1 MPTHDTHRL
10 EPLDTFARRHI
21 GPRESEVAAMLGV
34 VGFESIEAL
43 IEATIPS
50 GIRLDAPMALSA
62 PADRV
67 RGEAELLAA
76 LRQIAGKNRV
86 YRSCIGMG
94 YHGTVTPGVILRNV
108 LENPGWYTQ
117 YTPYQSEI
125 SQGRLEALLHFQTLV
140 SELTGL
146 PIAGASLL
154 DEGTAAAEAMAMC
167 VGATRRNKFF
177 VASDCHPQT
186 IEVVRTRA
194 DSLGIELVIDKPIVE
209 AMDESLAG
217 VLVQYPTTDGRIV
230 CYEELAQAAHGRG
243 ALVVAAADPLAL
255 ALFRPPGEWGA
266 DIAIGSMQ
274 RFGVPMGFGGPH
286 AAYMAC
292 TERLTRKMPGRIIGV
307 SKDAAG
313 KVAYRM
319 AIQTR
324 EQHIKRER
332 ATSNICTAQALL
344 AIMAGMYGI
353 YHGPEGLKAIAGR
366 VRLWTL
372 ALRAGLQE
380 AGHEIG
386 EGEVFDTLRVKPVGC
401 EAEAV
406 LTTARNREINLRDFG
421 DGTVGITLDETTE
434 ARLLADLLEVFG
446 VSERRAGKPAPLVD
460 DKPRAG
466 KPAPLPGKSALLPGK
481 SATLVEDLLVSAHT
495 DIASAFVR
503 TSAFMEHPI
512 FHSCQSETEMLRHIF
527 RLQGRDLSL
536 VHATIPLG
544 SCTMKLNGTSEM
556 IPVTWPEFAELHP
569 FAPTDQTEGYRELFA
584 QLETWLAEIT
594 GFASVSLQ
602 PNAGSQGEYAG
613 LMVIRAYHEARGEG
627 GRDVCLIPA
636 SAHGTNPASAVIAG
650 MKVVVVKCDEQGNID
665 VADLRVKAEQQA
677 ERLAALMVTYPST
690 HGVFEEAITEV
701 CEIVHEFGGQVYMDG
716 ANMNAQVGFTSPGRI
731 GADVCHLNLHKT
743 FCIPHGGGGPGV
755 GPIGVAAHLAP
766 YLPGHP
772 VVRPFE
778 DSPRGRKS
786 EEADAQESETL
797 GAGESAIGAISAAP
811 WGSASIL
818 PISWMYIALM
828 GAPGLRQATEMAILS
843 ANYAA
848 ARLKGHYDILYTG
861 EHGTVAHEFIID
873 CRAFEKSAGVK
884 VEDIAK
890 RLMDY
895 SFHAPTMSFP
905 VPGTLMIE
913 PTESEPLAELDRLC
927 EALIAIRGEIREIEE
942 GVFDQEDNPLINA
955 PHTAEMIA
963 TDEWTH
969 PYSRA
974 QAAYPLAGLREN
986 KFWPACG
993 RVDNPYGDRNLICSC
1008 PGIAE
1013 FSS

>member
-1 MPTHDTHRL
+1 MSTTDTPTSTPTTPPIPPRSCDEMTTRNTQNL

-21 GPRESEVAAMLGV
+21 GPREGEVAAMLET
-34 VGFESIEAL
+34 VGYASLEAL
-43 IEATIPS
+43 MDATVPS
-50 GIRLDAPMALSA
+50 GIRLDAPMTLSP
-62 PADRV
+62 PADRL
-67 RGEAELLAA
+67 RGEAELLTE
-76 LRQIAGKNRV
+76 LRTMAKQNRV
-86 YRSCIGMG
+86 FRSCIGMG
-94 YHGTVTPGVILRNV
+94 YHGTVTPVVILRNV

-125 SQGRLEALLHFQTLV
+125 SQGRLEALLHFQTVV
-140 SELTGL
+140 SDLTGL

-167 VGATRRNKFF
+167 VGATRRKKFF

-194 DSLGIELVIDKPIVE
+194 DSIGIELVVGLPRIDAI
-209 AMDESLAG
+209 DDSFAG
-217 VLVQYPTTDGRIV
+217 VLVQYPTTDGRV
-230 CYEELAQAAHGRG
+230 ECYEHLAEKTHGFG
-243 ALVVAAADPLAL
+243 ALLVAAADPLAL
-255 ALFRPPGEWGA
+255 TLLRPPGEWGA
-266 DIAIGSMQ
+266 DIAVGSMQ

-286 AAYMAC
+286 AAYMAV
-292 TERLTRKMPGRIIGV
+292 TAKLTRKMPGRIIGV

-313 KVAYRM
+313 KPAYRM

-344 AIMAGMYGI
+344 AIMAGMYGV
-353 YHGPEGLKAIAGR
+353 YHGADGLRAIAER
-366 VRLWTL
+366 VRLWTE
-372 ALRAGLQE
+372 ALRLGLVGL
-380 AGHEIG
+380 GHEIEDG
-386 EGEVFDTLRVKPVGC
+386 VVFDTLRVKPMGRD
-401 EAEAV
+401 AGAV
-406 LTTARNREINLRDFG
+406 LEAAKDRNINLRDFG
-421 DGTVGITLDETTE
+421 DGTVGVSLDETCD
-434 ARLLADLLEVFG
+434 AGLIDDLLLAFG
-446 VSERRAGKPAPLVD
+446 AEETPDVTGLIVRAQVD
-460 DKPRAG
+460 VP
-466 KPAPLPGKSALLPGK
+466 
-481 SATLVEDLLVSAHT
+481 
-495 DIASAFVR
+495 SAFAR
-503 TSAFMEHPI
+503 TSEFLTHPI

-556 IPVTWPEFAELHP
+556 LPITWPEFADMHP
-569 FAPTDQTEGYRELFA
+569 FAPATQTEGYRELFV

-594 GFASVSLQ
+594 GFAAVSLQ
-602 PNAGSQGEYAG
+602 PNAGSQGEFAG
-613 LMVIRAYHEARGEG
+613 LMVIRAHHEARGEG

-636 SAHGTNPASAVIAG
+636 SAHGTNPASAITAG
-650 MKVVVVKCDEQGNID
+650 MKVVVVKCDERGNID
-665 VADLRVKAEQQA
+665 IDDLRERAEQHS
-677 ERLAALMVTYPST
+677 EKLAALMVTYPST

-701 CEIVHEFGGQVYMDG
+701 CDIIHEFGGQVYMDG
-716 ANMNAQVGFTSPGRI
+716 ANMNAQVGLTSPGRI

-755 GPIGVAAHLAP
+755 GPIGVAAHLVP

-772 VVRPFE
+772 VVNPYAKAQ
-778 DSPRGRKS
+778 GS
-786 EEADAQESETL
+786 ESL
-797 GAGESAIGAISAAP
+797 GLGSSAIGAISAAP

-818 PISWMYIALM
+818 PISWVYIALM
-828 GAPGLRQATEMAILS
+828 GAAGLTRATEIAILN
-843 ANYAA
+843 ANYMA
-848 ARLKGHYDILYTG
+848 ARLRGHYDILYTG
-861 EHGTVAHEFIID
+861 EKGTVAHEFIID

-913 PTESEPLAELDRLC
+913 PTESEPLHELDRLC
-927 EALIAIRGEIREIEE
+927 DALIAIRGEISEIEE
-942 GVFDQEDNPLINA
+942 GTLDREDNPLKNS

-963 TDEWTH
+963 ADEWDH
-969 PYSRA
+969 PYSR
-974 QAAYPLAGLREN
+974 QRAAYPTPNLREN
-986 KFWPACG
+986 KFWPACA
-993 RVDNPYGDRNLICSC
+993 RIDNPFGDRHLVCSC
-1008 PGIAE
+1008 PSMDE